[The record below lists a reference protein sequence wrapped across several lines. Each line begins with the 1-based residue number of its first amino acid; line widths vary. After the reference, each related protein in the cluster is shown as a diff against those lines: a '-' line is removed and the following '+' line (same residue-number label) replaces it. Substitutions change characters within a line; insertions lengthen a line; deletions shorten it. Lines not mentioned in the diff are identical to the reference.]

1 MEPKQCTKNQ
11 KSWLESES
19 GDWVEQG
26 IIGRE
31 QQTQI
36 LNRYS
41 TSNVDSFYSSWSSLL
56 LISLGAI
63 LIGGGIILLVAHN
76 WESFGKGT
84 RTVLSI
90 LPLILAQ
97 ALAWYS
103 VRYKPQLTGLREAA
117 GTLLF
122 FATAASI
129 ALISQTY
136 HIYGDLERF
145 LVTWLVLGIP
155 ILYLIGS
162 AGVLILVCALILWLC
177 GLEREP
183 YWLYYLLLAPYLY
196 HLYKQQRYLL
206 FQWAL
211 WFVLIGSTFS
221 IIYSVGWKSPID
233 DWMIYIMLALSVLYY
248 SLGKWLFGF
257 KSHGFWGNPFSSA
270 GALGIASISLM
281 LTWENFYRYSNLD
294 SDSKFVFNDYLILLV
309 FAISVLA
316 TIGFVIL
323 KFKRLGINQW
333 ALITSMLL
341 AILGVIGIQ
350 IKLPELVYITLANL
364 YVLIASVVI
373 MSQGINQHR
382 LMLLNAGLL
391 WFSFLVLFRFFDS
404 DIPFVLKGIVF
415 IFIGSAFLGVNIWYN
430 KKLKRDVSAQ
440 QEETA

>member
-1 MEPKQCTKNQ
+1 MEPKQCSKNQ
-11 KSWLESES
+11 KSWLERES

-26 IIGRE
+26 IIE
-31 QQTQI
+31 QQQQAQI

-41 TSNVDSFYSSWSSLL
+41 TSHVDSFYSSWSSLL

-103 VRYKPQLTGLREAA
+103 VRYKPQLTGLREAS
-117 GTLLF
+117 GVLLF
-122 FATAASI
+122 FAVAASI

-196 HLYKQQRYLL
+196 SLYKQQRYVL

-211 WFVLIGSTFS
+211 WFVVIGSAFS
-221 IIYSVGWKSPID
+221 MVYSVGWKSPID
-233 DWMIYIMLALSVLYY
+233 DWMIYILLALSVLYY
-248 SLGKWLFGF
+248 SLGKWLFGL
-257 KSHGFWGNPFSSA
+257 KEQGFWANPFSSA

-281 LTWENFYRYSNLD
+281 LTWEDLYRYSQLD
-294 SDSKFVFNDYLILLV
+294 ADSKFVFNDYLILLV

-316 TIGFVIL
+316 TIGFIVL
-323 KFKRLGINQW
+323 KFKRMGINQW
-333 ALITSMLL
+333 ALTTSMLL

-350 IKLPELVYITLANL
+350 IRLPELVYITLANV

-415 IFIGSAFLGVNIWYN
+415 IFIGSAFLAVNIWYN
-430 KKLKRDVSAQ
+430 KKLKRHVSGQ
-440 QEETA
+440 QEEAA